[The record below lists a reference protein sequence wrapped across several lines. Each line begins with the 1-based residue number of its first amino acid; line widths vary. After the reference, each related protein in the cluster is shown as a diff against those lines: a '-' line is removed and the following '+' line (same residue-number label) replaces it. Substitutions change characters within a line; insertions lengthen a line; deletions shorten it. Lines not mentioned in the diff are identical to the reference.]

1 MLLWSLS
8 PLDLIEQM
16 LGRISLTNPHLKAYL
31 EILVRRLS
39 PAISTTRAVV
49 PSAISGG
56 GRMKALAVKA
66 DLFLAHR
73 IASGSCL
80 ECPRLALLR

>member
-8 PLDLIEQM
+8 PIDLTEQM
-16 LGRISLTNPHLKAYL
+16 LERISLINPQLKAYL

-39 PAISTTRAVV
+39 PAISTTRVVV

-56 GRMKALAVKA
+56 GRMKALAVEA

-80 ECPRLALLR
+80 ECPRLALLL